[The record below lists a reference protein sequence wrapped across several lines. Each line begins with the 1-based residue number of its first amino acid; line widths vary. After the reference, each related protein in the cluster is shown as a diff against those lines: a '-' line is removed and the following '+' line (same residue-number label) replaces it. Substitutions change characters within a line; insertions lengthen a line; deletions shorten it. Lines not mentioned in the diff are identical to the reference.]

1 MKIKDM
7 NWMQVE
13 DYLKRDDR
21 AVLPVGST
29 EQHAQLSLMVDCIL
43 SERVSIDAAE
53 PLGVPVF
60 PPVNYGIT
68 PYFRAFPGTISLRL
82 ETFVKVV
89 RDILDSMADHGFKR
103 IVIVNGHGGNSPAQT
118 LSQEWM
124 TDHPGIKVKFH
135 NWYNA
140 PKTWAKVK
148 QIDPVA
154 SHASWMENFTWTR
167 LPGVVAPSQQKPM
180 IDYEKMRIVDAKGV
194 RALLGDGNFG
204 GYYER
209 GDEEMDALWAVA
221 VEETRTVIDSNWA

>member
-1 MKIKDM
+1 M

-13 DYLKRDDR
+13 EYLKRDDR

-43 SERVSIDAAE
+43 SERVSVDAAE

-68 PYFRAFPGTISLRL
+68 PYFRAFPGTVSLRL
-82 ETFVKVV
+82 ETFVRVV
-89 RDILDSMADHGFKR
+89 RDILDSMAGHGFKR

-148 QIDPVA
+148 EIDPVA

-180 IDYEKMRIVDAKGV
+180 IDYEKMRTADAKAV
-194 RALLGDGNFG
+194 RAQIGDGNFG

-209 GDEEMDALWAVA
+209 SDQEMDALWAVA
-221 VEETRTVIDSNWA
+221 VEETRGVIDSSWA

>member
-13 DYLKRDDR
+13 DYLKCDDR

-82 ETFVKVV
+82 ETFVRVV

-209 GDEEMDALWAVA
+209 SDEEMDALWAVA

>member
-1 MKIKDM
+1 MRIKDM

-13 DYLKRDDR
+13 TYLKRDDR

-43 SERVSIDAAE
+43 SERVSVDAAE

-82 ETFVKVV
+82 DTFLKVV
-89 RDILDSMADHGFKR
+89 RDILDSMADQGFKR
-103 IVIVNGHGGNSPAQT
+103 IVIVNGHGGNSPAST
-118 LSQEWM
+118 LAQEWM
-124 TDHPGIKVKFH
+124 TDHPGTKIKFH

-154 SHASWMENFTWTR
+154 SHASWMENFKWTR

-180 IDYEKMRIVDAKGV
+180 IDYEKMRIAGAKEV
-194 RALLGDGNFG
+194 RAQLGDGNFG

-209 GDEEMDALWAVA
+209 SDEEMDALWAVA
-221 VEETRTVIDSNWA
+221 VAETRTIIDSNWE

>member
-1 MKIKDM
+1 MRIKDM

-13 DYLKRDDR
+13 TYLKRDDR

-43 SERVSIDAAE
+43 SERVAVDAAE

-82 ETFVKVV
+82 DTFLKVV
-89 RDILDSMADHGFKR
+89 RDILDSMADQGFRR
-103 IVIVNGHGGNSPAQT
+103 IVIVNGHGGNSPAST
-118 LSQEWM
+118 LAQEWM
-124 TDHPGIKVKFH
+124 TDHPGTKIKFH

-148 QIDPVA
+148 QIDPIA

-180 IDYEKMRIVDAKGV
+180 IDYEKMRTVDAKGV

-209 GDEEMDALWAVA
+209 SDEEMDALWAVA

>member
-1 MKIKDM
+1 M

-13 DYLKRDDR
+13 AYLKHDDR

-43 SERVSIDAAE
+43 SERVSVDAAE

-82 ETFVKVV
+82 DTFLKVI
-89 RDILDSMADHGFKR
+89 RDVLDSLADQGFRR
-103 IVIVNGHGGNSPAQT
+103 IVIVNGHGGNSPAST
-118 LSQEWM
+118 LAQEWM
-124 TDHPGIKVKFH
+124 TDHPGTKIKFH

-154 SHASWMENFTWTR
+154 SHASWMENFKWTR

-180 IDYEKMRIVDAKGV
+180 IDYEKMRIASAKEV
-194 RALLGDGNFG
+194 RSQLGDGNFG

-209 GDEEMDALWAVA
+209 PDEEMDALWEVAVA
-221 VEETRTVIDSNWA
+221 ETRTIIDSNWE

>member
-1 MKIKDM
+1 M

-13 DYLKRDDR
+13 AYLKRDDR

-43 SERVSIDAAE
+43 SERVSVDAAE

-82 ETFVKVV
+82 DTFLKVI
-89 RDILDSMADHGFKR
+89 RDVLDSLADQGFRR
-103 IVIVNGHGGNSPAQT
+103 IVIVNGHGGNSPAST
-118 LSQEWM
+118 LAQEWM
-124 TDHPGIKVKFH
+124 TDHPGTKIKFH

-154 SHASWMENFTWTR
+154 SHASWMENFKWTR

-180 IDYEKMRIVDAKGV
+180 IDYEKMRIANAKEV
-194 RALLGDGNFG
+194 RSQLGDGNFG

-209 GDEEMDALWAVA
+209 PDEEMDALWEVAVA
-221 VEETRTVIDSNWA
+221 ETRTIIDSNWE

>member
-1 MKIKDM
+1 MRIKDM

-13 DYLKRDDR
+13 AYLKHDDR

-43 SERVSIDAAE
+43 SERVSVDAAE

-82 ETFVKVV
+82 VTFLKVI
-89 RDILDSMADHGFKR
+89 RDVLDSLADQGFRR
-103 IVIVNGHGGNSPAQT
+103 IVIVNGHGGNSPAST
-118 LSQEWM
+118 LAQEWM
-124 TDHPGIKVKFH
+124 TDHPGTKIKFH

-154 SHASWMENFTWTR
+154 SHASWMENFKWTR

-180 IDYEKMRIVDAKGV
+180 IDYEKMRIASAKEV
-194 RALLGDGNFG
+194 RSQLGDGNFG

-209 GDEEMDALWAVA
+209 PDEEMDALWEVAVA
-221 VEETRTVIDSNWA
+221 ETRTIIDSNWE

>member
-1 MKIKDM
+1 MRIKDM

-13 DYLKRDDR
+13 AYLKHDDR

-43 SERVSIDAAE
+43 SERVSVDAAE

-82 ETFVKVV
+82 DTFLKVI
-89 RDILDSMADHGFKR
+89 RDVLDSLADQGFRR
-103 IVIVNGHGGNSPAQT
+103 IVIVNGHGGNSPAST
-118 LSQEWM
+118 LAQEWM
-124 TDHPGIKVKFH
+124 TDHPGTKIKFH

-154 SHASWMENFTWTR
+154 SHASWMENFKWTR

-180 IDYEKMRIVDAKGV
+180 IDYEKMRIASAKEV
-194 RALLGDGNFG
+194 RSQLGDGNFG

-209 GDEEMDALWAVA
+209 PDEEMDALWEVAVA
-221 VEETRTVIDSNWA
+221 ETRTIIDSNWE

>member
-1 MKIKDM
+1 MRVKDM

-13 DYLKRDDR
+13 AYLKRDDR

-43 SERVSIDAAE
+43 SERVSVDAAE

-82 ETFVKVV
+82 DTFLKVV
-89 RDILDSMADHGFKR
+89 RDILDSMADQGFRR
-103 IVIVNGHGGNSPAQT
+103 IVIVNGHGGNSPAST
-118 LSQEWM
+118 LAQEWM
-124 TDHPGIKVKFH
+124 TDHPGTKIKFH

-154 SHASWMENFTWTR
+154 SHASWMENFKWTR

-180 IDYEKMRIVDAKGV
+180 IDYEKMRIASAKEV
-194 RALLGDGNFG
+194 RAQLGDGNFG

-209 GDEEMDALWAVA
+209 SDEEMDALWAVA
-221 VEETRTVIDSNWA
+221 VAETRTIIDSNWE

>member
-1 MKIKDM
+1 
-7 NWMQVE
+7 VE

-43 SERVSIDAAE
+43 SERVSVDAAE

-82 ETFVKVV
+82 DTFLKVV
-89 RDILDSMADHGFKR
+89 RDILDSMADQGFRR

-118 LSQEWM
+118 LAQEWM
-124 TDHPGIKVKFH
+124 TDHPEIRIKFF

-148 QIDPVA
+148 EIDAVA
-154 SHASWMENFTWTR
+154 SHASWMENFVWTR
-167 LPGVVAPSQQKPM
+167 LPGVTAPSQQKPM
-180 IDYEKMRIVDAKGV
+180 IDYEKMRTVDAKGV

-209 GDEEMDALWAVA
+209 SDAEMDALWAVA
-221 VEETRTVIDSNWA
+221 VAETRTIIDSNWA

>member
-1 MKIKDM
+1 
-7 NWMQVE
+7 
-13 DYLKRDDR
+13 
-21 AVLPVGST
+21 
-29 EQHAQLSLMVDCIL
+29 
-43 SERVSIDAAE
+43 
-53 PLGVPVF
+53 
-60 PPVNYGIT
+60 
-68 PYFRAFPGTISLRL
+68 
-82 ETFVKVV
+82 
-89 RDILDSMADHGFKR
+89 MADHGFKR

-209 GDEEMDALWAVA
+209 SDEEMDALWAVA

>member
-1 MKIKDM
+1 MRIKDM

-13 DYLKRDDR
+13 AYLKRDDR

-43 SERVSIDAAE
+43 SERVSVDAAE

-82 ETFVKVV
+82 DTFLKVI
-89 RDILDSMADHGFKR
+89 RDVLDSLADQGFRR
-103 IVIVNGHGGNSPAQT
+103 IVIVNGHGGNSPAST
-118 LSQEWM
+118 LAQEWM
-124 TDHPGIKVKFH
+124 TDHPGTKIKFH

-140 PKTWAKVK
+140 PKTGAKVK

-154 SHASWMENFTWTR
+154 SHASWMENFKWTR

-180 IDYEKMRIVDAKGV
+180 IDYEKMRIASAKEV
-194 RALLGDGNFG
+194 RAQLGDGNFG

-209 GDEEMDALWAVA
+209 SDEEMDALWAVA
-221 VEETRTVIDSNWA
+221 VAETRTIIDSNWE

>member
-1 MKIKDM
+1 M

-13 DYLKRDDR
+13 EYLKRDDR

-43 SERVSIDAAE
+43 SERVSVDAAE

-68 PYFRAFPGTISLRL
+68 PYFRAFPGTVSLRL
-82 ETFVKVV
+82 ETFVRVV
-89 RDILDSMADHGFKR
+89 RDILDSMAGHGFKR
-103 IVIVNGHGGNSPAQT
+103 IVIVNGHGGNAPAQT

-148 QIDPVA
+148 AIDPIA

-180 IDYEKMRIVDAKGV
+180 IDYEKMRTADAKAV
-194 RALLGDGNFG
+194 RAQIGDGNFG

-209 GDEEMDALWAVA
+209 SDQEMDALWAVA
-221 VEETRTVIDSNWA
+221 VEETRGVIDSSWA

>member
-1 MKIKDM
+1 MRIKDM

-180 IDYEKMRIVDAKGV
+180 IDYEKMRTVDAKGV

-209 GDEEMDALWAVA
+209 SDEEMDALWAVA